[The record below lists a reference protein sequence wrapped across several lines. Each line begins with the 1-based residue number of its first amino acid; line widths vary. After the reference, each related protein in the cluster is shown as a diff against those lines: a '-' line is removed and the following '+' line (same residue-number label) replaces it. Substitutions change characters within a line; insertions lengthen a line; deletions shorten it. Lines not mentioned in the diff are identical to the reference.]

1 MKKDIEL
8 ERLLAIDKLATL
20 NTQMSFL
27 KAEEERLTGVLNQ
40 NVQLYKRE
48 SNKDAKKALEEKL
61 KNVYVKILKLNLAIK
76 KQEKVLEK
84 YSRG

>member
-40 NVQLYKRE
+40 NVQIYERE
-48 SNKDAKKALEEKL
+48 SNKDAKKTLEEKL

>member
-20 NTQMSFL
+20 NAQMSFL
-27 KAEEERLTGVLNQ
+27 KAEEERLTEVLNR
-40 NVQLYKRE
+40 NVQLYE
-48 SNKDAKKALEEKL
+48 HASNKDAKKTLEEKL